1 LHARSVARFS
11 ALGYDRHVLRRWSSA
26 AVAIA
31 AMLAS
36 RGAGA
41 DQAQAPPS
49 SSATSK
55 TFEATFEKSSL
66 IDRPHTIAE
75 LEVGIVTLPQAPV
88 SVANQGGAT
97 PLGPLGKGDATLQ
110 TGLHVLYRFSRD
122 FAIGAGAMFAPNPTS
137 DSNYE
142 PVSGGIT
149 RIHSRSYLLL
159 GGEARYFPL
168 RYRWF
173 EAWVGLT
180 AGAVV
185 IADRFETQGQ
195 SVPPILGARQYAVS
209 TEGFSFGVQFGADYM
224 LSDNWVIGLAIRVD
238 RWLLPNPS
246 TDQAHDPA
254 CSPIGDCPTLTGTV
268 EAFEAG
274 VTIGYRIP
282 L

>member
-1 LHARSVARFS
+1 VRRASVL
-11 ALGYDRHVLRRWSSA
+11 LG
-26 AVAIA
+26 AVSLL
-31 AMLAS
+31 LAS
-36 RGAGA
+36 RA
-41 DQAQAPPS
+41 AQAEEGAASAKPS
-49 SSATSK
+49 
-55 TFEATFEKSSL
+55 FEATFEKSSL

-75 LEVGIVTLPQAPV
+75 LEVGVISLPTAPI

-110 TGLHVLYRFSRD
+110 TGLHLLYRASRD

-149 RIHSRSYLLL
+149 RTHTRSYLML

-180 AGAVV
+180 VGAVI

-195 SVPPILGARQYAVS
+195 NVPPILGARQYSVS
-209 TEGFSFGVQFGADYM
+209 TEGFSFGVQAGADYM
-224 LSDNWVIGLAIRVD
+224 LTDNWVIGLALRAD
-238 RWLLPNPS
+238 RWILPNAGNDPL
-246 TDQAHDPA
+246 HDPA